1 MALSLIGA
9 LQAPALAQPA
19 GSTTL
24 RGVVADP
31 AGVVVEGALA
41 SLDGAVASSETNS
54 AGEFVFRALAAG
66 EHRLLIRRL
75 GFRAESLVVAVGS
88 GHPGTVHITMQPVRT
103 LLPAVRVTGHTEA
116 VGPLAGFNRR
126 RATGSGRFFTAD
138 DVDKRSPS
146 RMTDLLRSIPGLS
159 VTERMGRS
167 SVRLRGSRCAPVVF
181 LDGQAL
187 SALEIDLNSFDPYSF
202 AGIEVYSGV
211 SSVPLEFQRNNR
223 TSSGCGTIVLWSK
236 RGEPPPRA
244 VLRQGMT
251 ASALISRMIDN
262 GTVLTAD
269 LVDTLARVDSTHLI
283 VPIYPEALFQS
294 ATAGRVLAEFVVAD
308 DGDADMQTFNA
319 VTSTNPAFVEA
330 VRNAVRQQRFR
341 PAIRAGQRVHQVMQ
355 LPFQFVPDSV
365 ALLRKRR

>member
-1 MALSLIGA
+1 
-9 LQAPALAQPA
+9 
-19 GSTTL
+19 
-24 RGVVADP
+24 
-31 AGVVVEGALA
+31 
-41 SLDGAVASSETNS
+41 
-54 AGEFVFRALAAG
+54 
-66 EHRLLIRRL
+66 
-75 GFRAESLVVAVGS
+75 
-88 GHPGTVHITMQPVRT
+88 
-103 LLPAVRVTGHTEA
+103 
-116 VGPLAGFNRR
+116 
-126 RATGSGRFFTAD
+126 
-138 DVDKRSPS
+138 
-146 RMTDLLRSIPGLS
+146 
-159 VTERMGRS
+159 
-167 SVRLRGSRCAPVVF
+167 
-181 LDGQAL
+181 
-187 SALEIDLNSFDPYSF
+187 
-202 AGIEVYSGV
+202 VYSGV

-223 TSSGCGTIVLWSK
+223 SSSGCGTIVLWSK

-269 LVDTLARVDSTHLI
+269 LVDTLARVDSTHLV